1 MQRLVVFWVVIV
13 SVCIVVKAVQRWALR
28 EAVVTM
34 RSVYALSVFLIGN
47 NSRRASMVFPATDLI
62 NVCIVSVVGLL
73 SRANAIAHKR
83 LMLLARMLIMD
94 PAVARLVGII
104 CALSAFIPIIE
115 FVFLHYQS
123 ITL

>member
-1 MQRLVVFWVVIV
+1 
-13 SVCIVVKAVQRWALR
+13 
-28 EAVVTM
+28 
-34 RSVYALSVFLIGN
+34 
-47 NSRRASMVFPATDLI
+47 MVFPATDLI

-83 LMLLARMLIMD
+83 LMLLAGMLIMD

-115 FVFLHYQS
+115 FVFSHYQS